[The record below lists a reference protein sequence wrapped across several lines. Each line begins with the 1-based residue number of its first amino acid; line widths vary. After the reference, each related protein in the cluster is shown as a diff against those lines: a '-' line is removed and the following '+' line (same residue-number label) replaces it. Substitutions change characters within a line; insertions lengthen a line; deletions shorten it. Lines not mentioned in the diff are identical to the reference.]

1 MEPAKSFNNVILG
14 QFVLTGV
21 PVKVYVGGRFLTI
34 TDADDVEDEEFEEV
48 ITFTFY
54 QKVKDQNKGFTEKQW
69 EEMGEAIVNQ
79 IFGVD
84 DDEKN

>member
-1 MEPAKSFNNVILG
+1 MSKSKKKDTTYNIDG
-14 QFVLTGV
+14 
-21 PVKVYVGGRFLTI
+21 
-34 TDADDVEDEEFEEV
+34 DDVADEEFEEV
-48 ITFTFY
+48 VTFTFS
-54 QKVKDQNKGFTEKQW
+54 QKIKDQNKGFTEKQW